1 MKIGVS
7 TLAFYP
13 QPLDEVLDFLDTWNI
28 QYCEIIN
35 EYPYD
40 ELDEDILGSYQ
51 VHLTVHA
58 PLSDINL
65 ASHNQAI
72 RKSSVAEVKKSLDRA
87 VKWNAEL
94 LVVHPGSMPVMGR
107 KIAEK
112 FSSTI

>member
-1 MKIGVS
+1 MIHENWSFNTGI
-7 TLAFYP
+7 LP

-87 VKWNAEL
+87 VKWNAEYWWFIQGACQSWA
-94 LVVHPGSMPVMGR
+94 VR
-107 KIAEK
+107 
-112 FSSTI
+112 